1 MIKGF
6 LSLLNL
12 GALLPQ
18 VITGLFGWLNKKQD
32 TQVVEN
38 NNSAAVSTAIVQAET
53 SRLNAASSLI
63 TAMLAHPI
71 WWAAWALGVFPVM
84 LYYASIFWV
93 STFPFWGWTV
103 LQAPA
108 DALEFAKL
116 VVGSMFTI
124 GGAST
129 LVAGIAHAWERR
141 A

>member
-1 MIKGF
+1 MSALLGF
-6 LSLLNL
+6 LFGLPSL
-12 GALLPQ
+12 
-18 VITGLFGWLNKKQD
+18 ITGWLNKRQD
-32 TQVVEN
+32 TAQIQN
-38 NNSAAVSTAIVQAET
+38 TNAANVSVAVVQAET
-53 SRLNAASSLI
+53 ARMNSAASLLSV
-63 TAMLAHPI
+63 MMGHPL

-84 LYYASIFWV
+84 IYYASIFWV

-103 LQAPA
+103 LKAPA

-129 LVAGIAHAWERR
+129 LIAGLAHAWTKR